1 MYAYRGKRR
10 ESSSM
15 QLGASAYVFQKC
27 SAIFGEPVDR
37 LDRFGME
44 RNPLSMLRDGDVGLT
59 N

>member
-1 MYAYRGKRR
+1 
-10 ESSSM
+10 M